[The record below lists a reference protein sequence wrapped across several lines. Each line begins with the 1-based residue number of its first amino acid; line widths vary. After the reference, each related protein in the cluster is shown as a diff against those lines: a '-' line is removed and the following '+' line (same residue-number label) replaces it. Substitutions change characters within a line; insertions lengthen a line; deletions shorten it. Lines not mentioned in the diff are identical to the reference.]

1 MAATTSEIPN
11 LFRQAVHAAVTQGIA
26 PDSATPLGPYTLT
39 AIRVIATEHPNSTAD
54 LIVSAYDAFLSEH
67 R

>member
-1 MAATTSEIPN
+1 MAATTSEIPDLPPGCSRSGN
-11 LFRQAVHAAVTQGIA
+11 PRYRA
-26 PDSATPLGPYTLT
+26 DSATPLGPYTLT